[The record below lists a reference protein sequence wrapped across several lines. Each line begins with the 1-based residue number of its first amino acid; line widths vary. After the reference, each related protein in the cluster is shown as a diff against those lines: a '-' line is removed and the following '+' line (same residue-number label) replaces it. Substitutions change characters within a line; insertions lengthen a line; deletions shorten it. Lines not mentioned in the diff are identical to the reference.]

1 VSRDTGPTHAREAAA
16 SVALCGDKGPSP
28 WTGKRNAVTCDG
40 CLADIKRRLAIRCDS
55 CEALAVL
62 FIPRGRP
69 AERSFACSEHEDRAR
84 RSLGSRPGDGRT
96 DSPLPGRDR
105 FETLGTPAMLARW
118 RAHRNVHSI
127 G

>member
-40 CLADIKRRLAIRCDS
+40 CLADIKRRLAIRCDY

-62 FIPRGRP
+62 FIPNCAPAYPPLRRGETRT
-69 AERSFACSEHEDRAR
+69 
-84 RSLGSRPGDGRT
+84 LRPGAWSSG
-96 DSPLPGRDR
+96 
-105 FETLGTPAMLARW
+105 
-118 RAHRNVHSI
+118 
-127 G
+127 